1 MPLDFVIDRLD
12 ALPATRALA
21 EGLPAPGARQGVTGL
36 PGSSPAVL
44 LAALARRLAQR
55 VFVVITPTPT
65 DAERWLADLRTLTGT
80 AVALYPQREA
90 LGAEEP
96 HFEIA
101 GERVETLELLL
112 SGQVRVLV
120 TTARAAAERT
130 GVPGT
135 LQSMRL
141 VLAKGEQGAGNGTLR
156 ETVERLEAMGYVRV
170 PTVTEVAQFSVRG
183 GILDVYG
190 FGMAAPGRLEWWGDD
205 IESLRTFDLDS
216 QRSGEAIERVTILPV
231 RTEGRET
238 GGVGAHHA
246 APLQPQRQSLL
257 DLLPSDALIVLE
269 QESALGQEVEHAW
282 AEAAHHLEVAR
293 RLGEEAPA
301 REALFVDPA
310 AWRAQLARFPRIAL
324 DPGEAAVRFPI
335 APPEPIDRDIK
346 RLRQIVATEPATVIL
361 CDNEGQLERLEE
373 LLGGNRATLAVGAL
387 DGGFLLPGL
396 RVLTDHEI
404 FRRARRLRRPRRYR
418 EATATAAT
426 RALKAGDYV
435 VHLEHGIGIY
445 RGIQM
450 IPVGA
455 EGGTLEVAVV
465 EYEGGSRLNVPLYRL
480 DQLEPYRTAADGDA
494 PPPRLHRLGTTTWQ
508 RQRDKTRAAIR
519 QMAVELLDLYARRQ
533 LAAGFAFPPDTPWQ
547 RELESAFLYEDTPDQ
562 RRASEE
568 VKRDMERA
576 RPMDRLLVGDVG
588 YGKTEVALRAAFKAV
603 QAGKQVA
610 VLVPTTILAEQ
621 HGRTFRERLA
631 DYPVRI
637 QVLSRF
643 RGPKDTKLV
652 TRKLET
658 GEVDVVIGTHRLLSR
673 DVGFHDLGLLIVD
686 EEHRFGVRHKERLK
700 ALKLAVDVLT
710 LTATPIPRTLHLSL
724 AGLRDL
730 TLLETPPKDR
740 SPVLTFIEP
749 WDDGLIEEAVARE
762 LDRAGQVY
770 FVHNRIETIATI
782 AERVRALAPPRARIA
797 VAHGQ
802 LKEAELDAVMARF
815 VGGEV
820 DILVSTMIV
829 ESGLDVPNANTMIVN
844 RADQLGLAQLYQLRG
859 RVGRS
864 HRRAYCY
871 LLVPDLVDAEAEERL
886 RVLEHH
892 TDLGSGYRIA
902 LRDLE
907 LRGAGNLLGGAQ
919 SGHAQAVG
927 FDTYLRWLQ
936 ETVEA
941 LKSGKGDEGQRTRVP
956 PEVIL
961 DLPAHLSDAYVP
973 DEAVKLDLYRRL
985 ARAEAASEIQAVR
998 EELRDRFGPLPDDA
1012 QRLLL
1017 VSELRALGAG
1027 VGLEMVLVKG
1037 DEARLTFARDASPR
1051 LAGLTAALDAVQ
1063 FEAEV
1068 RRAAPLSLR
1077 LRRLGGEPIG
1087 SGLVRA
1093 LTAVLADAHL

>member
-21 EGLPAPGARQGVTGL
+21 EGLPASGARQGIAGL

-44 LAALARRLAQR
+44 VAALARRLPQR
-55 VFVVITPTPT
+55 VFVVVTPTPT

-80 AVALYPQREA
+80 AVLYPQREA

-101 GERVETLELLL
+101 GERVETLQLLL
-112 SGQVRVLV
+112 SGQARALV

-130 GVPGT
+130 GVPAA
-135 LQSMRL
+135 LRDMRL
-141 VLAKGEQGAGNGTLR
+141 VLQAGSGKR
-156 ETVERLEAMGYVRV
+156 ETGYVSLTDAIGRLHNMGYERV

-190 FGMAAPGRLEWWGDD
+190 FGMAAPARLEWWGDD
-205 IESLRTFDLDS
+205 IESLRTFDLDT
-216 QRSGEAIERVTILPV
+216 QRSGDAIERVTILPV
-231 RTEGRET
+231 RTEGLASVP
-238 GGVGAHHA
+238 VGAQHA
-246 APLQPQRQSLL
+246 ALQRQSLL
-257 DLLPSDALIVLE
+257 DLLPSDALLVLE
-269 QESALGQEVEHAW
+269 QESALGQEVERAW

-293 RLGEEAPA
+293 RLGEEPPA

-310 AWRAQLARFPRIAL
+310 AWRAQLVRFPRIAL
-324 DPGEAAVRFPI
+324 DPADADARFPI
-335 APPEPIDRDIK
+335 APPEPVDRDIK
-346 RLRQIVATEPATVIL
+346 RLRQVVATEPPTVIL

-373 LLGGNRATLAVGAL
+373 LLAGDRATLAVGAL
-387 DGGFLLPGL
+387 DGGFVLPGL

-426 RALKAGDYV
+426 RPLTTGDFV

-445 RGIQM
+445 RGIQ
-450 IPVGA
+450 
-455 EGGTLEVAVV
+455 TVV

-480 DQLEPYRTAADGDA
+480 DQLEPYRAAADGDA

-519 QMAVELLDLYARRQ
+519 QMAIELLDLYARRQ

-576 RPMDRLLVGDVG
+576 LPMDRLLVGDVG

-637 QVLSRF
+637 EVLSRF
-643 RGPKDTKLV
+643 RGPKDTKQV
-652 TRKLET
+652 TRQLGT
-658 GEVDVVIGTHRLLSR
+658 GEVDVVIGTHRLLSL

-700 ALKLAVDVLT
+700 ALRLAVDVLT

-749 WDDGLIEEAVARE
+749 WDDGLIEEALGRE

-770 FVHNRIETIATI
+770 FVHNRIETIDTI

-797 VAHGQ
+797 VAHGK
-802 LKEAELDAVMARF
+802 LKESDLDAVMSRF
-815 VGGEV
+815 VRGEV
-820 DILVSTMIV
+820 DVLVSTMIV

-907 LRGAGNLLGGAQ
+907 LRGAGNLLGAAQ

-936 ETVEA
+936 ETVDA
-941 LKSGKGDEGQRTRVP
+941 LKSGTGEAGKRTAAP
-956 PEVIL
+956 PEVVL
-961 DLPAHLSDAYVP
+961 DLPAHLADAYVP
-973 DEAVKLDLYRRL
+973 DEAVKLELYRRL
-985 ARAEAASEIQAVR
+985 ARAEAPSEIQAVR
-998 EELRDRFGPLPDDA
+998 EELRDRFGPLPDEA

-1017 VSELRALGAG
+1017 VSELRALGAR

-1051 LAGLTAALDAVQ
+1051 LAALTAALDSVQ

-1068 RRAAPLSLR
+1068 RRAVPLSLR

-1093 LTAVLADAHL
+1093 LTAVLADTHP